1 MNSNNPSLILEEA
14 LRWLRRRKGET
25 LVQRPLGRT
34 IKVRITFEGDGML
47 KDLGEDDAPFYL

>member
-1 MNSNNPSLILEEA
+1 LILEEA